1 MSEPEI
7 KETPPPISGFRAK
20 VIFNFGLF
28 FVFFIF
34 YVGAAV
40 IQTPTFK
47 DIAMISV
54 GGMPLG
60 LLLSLAIFPLSWV
73 LMIIWFKKAR

>member
-28 FVFFIF
+28 FVFFAF
-34 YVGAAV
+34 YVGAAL
-40 IQTPTFK
+40 IQTPQFK
-47 DIAMISV
+47 DIAMIPV
-54 GGMPLG
+54 VGMPLG
-60 LLLSLAIFPLSWV
+60 LLLSLAVFPVSWL
-73 LMIIWFKKAR
+73 LMIVWFRKGK

>member
-7 KETPPPISGFRAK
+7 QETPPPLSNMRNK

-34 YVGAAV
+34 YIGAAL
-40 IQTPTFK
+40 IQTPGFEA
-47 DIAMISV
+47 IAMAPV
-54 GGMPLG
+54 AGMPLG
-60 LLLSLAIFPLSWV
+60 LLLSLAIFPLSWA
-73 LMIIWFKKAR
+73 LMFIWFKKAR

>member
-1 MSEPEI
+1 MSEPEVN
-7 KETPPPISGFRAK
+7 ETPPPISGFRGK

-28 FVFFIF
+28 FFFFVFYI
-34 YVGAAV
+34 GAAL
-40 IQTPTFK
+40 IQTPGFET
-47 DIAMISV
+47 IAMKSI

-73 LMIIWFKKAR
+73 LMVIWFRKGR